1 MAPSNR
7 SPRVWLPCSGLRL
20 ACPRSAAAVVWR
32 CRSCETGAA
41 LDQRLCVGLG
51 NESAK
56 DRRRN
61 PALGRKMERMLRRMK
76 KILVTLIQLAVTV
89 TLLIWVFHDPQQRAQ
104 MATALR
110 AADYR
115 WVGGAIV
122 AYLIVEIAAAV
133 RWQILLR
140 VQKIRLNLARLSG
153 LFLIGMFYNQ
163 FLPGGTGGDIIKSYL
178 LLKETAEH
186 KAGALLAV
194 VFDRLIGLVALV
206 AITVTLVSLRFDL
219 LSRTPETRNLL
230 WLLLFVLGISI
241 SALIASFVV
250 SGFNLF
256 HLLPRKFPG
265 RDKLIEIAAA
275 YHLYARHWVATFFAF
290 AASLVAH
297 LATFTTFL
305 CVAYAFHAGVKLI
318 DFFAVLPVER
328 TLTALPI
335 SFAGVGLR
343 EQILQVMLHNLC
355 GVPVAV
361 AKLIGTMSFLVILV
375 CCAPGGI
382 VYFFY
387 KPSGVAKRVRL
398 REMQREV
405 ATMEHEIQEPQ

>member
-1 MAPSNR
+1 
-7 SPRVWLPCSGLRL
+7 
-20 ACPRSAAAVVWR
+20 
-32 CRSCETGAA
+32 
-41 LDQRLCVGLG
+41 
-51 NESAK
+51 
-56 DRRRN
+56 
-61 PALGRKMERMLRRMK
+61 MK

-140 VQKIRLNLARLSG
+140 VQKIRLSLPRLSG

-250 SGFNLF
+250 SGFDLF

-343 EQILQVMLHNLC
+343 EQILQIMLHNLC

>member
-1 MAPSNR
+1 
-7 SPRVWLPCSGLRL
+7 
-20 ACPRSAAAVVWR
+20 
-32 CRSCETGAA
+32 
-41 LDQRLCVGLG
+41 
-51 NESAK
+51 
-56 DRRRN
+56 
-61 PALGRKMERMLRRMK
+61 MK

-140 VQKIRLNLARLSG
+140 VQKIRLSLPRLSG

-178 LLKETAEH
+178 LLKEAAEH

-250 SGFNLF
+250 SGFDLF

-343 EQILQVMLHNLC
+343 EQILQIMLHNLC

>member
-1 MAPSNR
+1 
-7 SPRVWLPCSGLRL
+7 
-20 ACPRSAAAVVWR
+20 
-32 CRSCETGAA
+32 
-41 LDQRLCVGLG
+41 
-51 NESAK
+51 
-56 DRRRN
+56 
-61 PALGRKMERMLRRMK
+61 MK

-140 VQKIRLNLARLSG
+140 VQRIRLSLPRLSG

-178 LLKETAEH
+178 LLKEAAEH

>member
-1 MAPSNR
+1 
-7 SPRVWLPCSGLRL
+7 
-20 ACPRSAAAVVWR
+20 
-32 CRSCETGAA
+32 
-41 LDQRLCVGLG
+41 
-51 NESAK
+51 
-56 DRRRN
+56 
-61 PALGRKMERMLRRMK
+61 MK

-140 VQKIRLNLARLSG
+140 VPKIRLSLPRLSG

-297 LATFTTFL
+297 LATFATFL

-343 EQILQVMLHNLC
+343 EQILQIMLHNLC

>member
-1 MAPSNR
+1 
-7 SPRVWLPCSGLRL
+7 
-20 ACPRSAAAVVWR
+20 
-32 CRSCETGAA
+32 
-41 LDQRLCVGLG
+41 
-51 NESAK
+51 
-56 DRRRN
+56 
-61 PALGRKMERMLRRMK
+61 MK
-76 KILVTLIQLAVTV
+76 KILITLVQLGVTSA
-89 TLLIWVFHDPQQRAQ
+89 LLWYVFHDANQRQQ
-104 MATALR
+104 MKVALA

-115 WVGGAIV
+115 WVGAAIL
-122 AYLIVEIAAAV
+122 AYLMVEIAAAI

-140 VQKIRLNLARLSG
+140 VQKIRLNFPRLSG

-178 LLKETAEH
+178 LLKETPEH

-219 LSRTPETRNLL
+219 LSRTHETRNLL
-230 WLLLFVLGISI
+230 WLLLLVLGISI
-241 SALIASFVV
+241 SALIASFIV

-256 HLLPRKFPG
+256 HLLPHKFPG

-290 AASLVAH
+290 AVSLVAH

-343 EQILQVMLHNLC
+343 EQILQIMLHNLC
-355 GVPVAV
+355 DVPIAV

-398 REMQREV
+398 REMEREV
-405 ATMEHEIQEPQ
+405 ATMEHEIEEPQ

>member
-1 MAPSNR
+1 
-7 SPRVWLPCSGLRL
+7 
-20 ACPRSAAAVVWR
+20 
-32 CRSCETGAA
+32 
-41 LDQRLCVGLG
+41 
-51 NESAK
+51 
-56 DRRRN
+56 
-61 PALGRKMERMLRRMK
+61 MK
-76 KILVTLIQLAVTV
+76 KILVTIIQLSVTA
-89 TLLIWVFHDPQQRAQ
+89 LLLWYVFHDANQRQQ
-104 MATALR
+104 MKVALA

-115 WVGGAIV
+115 WVGAAIL
-122 AYLIVEIAAAV
+122 AYVMVEIAAAI

-140 VQKIRLNLARLSG
+140 VQKIRLNFPRLSG

-178 LLKETAEH
+178 LLKETPEH

-219 LSRTPETRNLL
+219 LSRTHETRNLL
-230 WLLLFVLGISI
+230 WLLLLVLGVSI
-241 SALIASFVV
+241 SALITSFIV

-256 HLLPRKFPG
+256 HLLPHKFPG
-265 RDKLIEIAAA
+265 REKLIEIAAA
-275 YHLYARHWVATFFAF
+275 YHLYARHWIATFFAF
-290 AASLVAH
+290 AVSLVAH
-297 LATFTTFL
+297 AATFTTFL
-305 CVAYAFHAGVKLI
+305 CVAYAFHAGVKVI

-343 EQILQVMLHNLC
+343 EQILQIMLHDLC
-355 GVPVAV
+355 DVPIAV

-387 KPSGVAKRVRL
+387 KPSGVAKRVKL

-405 ATMEHEIQEPQ
+405 ATAEHEIPEPP

>member
-1 MAPSNR
+1 
-7 SPRVWLPCSGLRL
+7 
-20 ACPRSAAAVVWR
+20 
-32 CRSCETGAA
+32 
-41 LDQRLCVGLG
+41 
-51 NESAK
+51 
-56 DRRRN
+56 
-61 PALGRKMERMLRRMK
+61 MK
-76 KILVTLIQLAVTV
+76 KILITLVQLGVTSA
-89 TLLIWVFHDPQQRAQ
+89 LLWYVFHDANQRQQ
-104 MATALR
+104 MKVALA

-115 WVGGAIV
+115 WVGAAIL
-122 AYLIVEIAAAV
+122 AYVIVEIAAAI

-140 VQKIRLNLARLSG
+140 VQKIRLNFRRLSG

-178 LLKETAEH
+178 LLKETAQH

-219 LSRTPETRNLL
+219 LSRTHETRNLL
-230 WLLLFVLGISI
+230 WLLLLVLGISI
-241 SALIASFVV
+241 SALIASFIV

-256 HLLPRKFPG
+256 HLLPHKFPG

-290 AASLVAH
+290 AVSLVAH

-343 EQILQVMLHNLC
+343 EQILQIMLHNLC
-355 GVPVAV
+355 DVPIAV

-387 KPSGVAKRVRL
+387 KPSGVAKRVPL

>member
-1 MAPSNR
+1 
-7 SPRVWLPCSGLRL
+7 
-20 ACPRSAAAVVWR
+20 
-32 CRSCETGAA
+32 
-41 LDQRLCVGLG
+41 
-51 NESAK
+51 
-56 DRRRN
+56 
-61 PALGRKMERMLRRMK
+61 MK
-76 KILVTLIQLAVTV
+76 KIVITLVQLGVTFA
-89 TLLIWVFHDPQQRAQ
+89 LLWYVFHDPNQRHQ
-104 MATALR
+104 MKIALA

-115 WVGGAIV
+115 WVGAAIL
-122 AYLIVEIAAAV
+122 AYLVVEIAAAV
-133 RWQILLR
+133 RWQTLLR
-140 VQKIRLNLARLSG
+140 VQNIRLNLPRLSG

-178 LLKETAEH
+178 LLKETTQH

-230 WLLLFVLGISI
+230 WLLLLVLGISI
-241 SALIASFVV
+241 SALIASFIV

-256 HLLPRKFPG
+256 HLLPHKFPG

-275 YHLYARHWVATFFAF
+275 YHLYARHWFATFLAF
-290 AASLVAH
+290 GASLVAH

-343 EQILQVMLHNLC
+343 EQILQIMLHNLC
-355 GVPVAV
+355 GVPIAV

-387 KPSGVAKRVRL
+387 KPGGVAKRVRL